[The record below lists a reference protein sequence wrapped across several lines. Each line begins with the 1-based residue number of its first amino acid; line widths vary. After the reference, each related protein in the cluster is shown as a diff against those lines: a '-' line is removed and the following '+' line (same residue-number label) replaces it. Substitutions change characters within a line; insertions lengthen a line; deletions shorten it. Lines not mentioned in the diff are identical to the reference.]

1 MHPMVRSLPAPG
13 ELRVPVAFRPE
24 IQALRAVAVVSVVL
38 YHLWPQWFPG
48 GFIGVDVFF
57 VVSGFL
63 ITGNMVRE
71 AEATGRLSLSNFW
84 ANRVRRILPAGLL
97 AIVVTAVASIWLL
110 PLTRLASVTGHA
122 LASVFYGENW
132 LLANEAVDYLA
143 QTNADTPFQH
153 FWSLG
158 VEEQFYLVW
167 PLVVAITLI
176 AVTRSRFRRTLGAV
190 FVALVVTSFVWSVVL
205 VGRGDPT
212 AYFATQTRLWQLGA
226 GALLALLP
234 TTWRLPYRARLVCAA
249 VSIAVIAF
257 GVWWIQ
263 PSMPFP
269 GALALVPVL
278 GAALLIGTGP
288 IIGRDAGAASTESAG
303 VLAWRPVQW
312 LGDIS
317 YSLYLWHFPPVVIY
331 VALVGA
337 QPDLP
342 SGLGLALI
350 ALVLASLSYYLVEQ
364 PVRQS
369 RWLKRSSRRTLVA
382 GGVAMGLAALLAC
395 TPLIPLAL
403 HRQEVAAASNAPKG
417 AGPRGATA
425 FDLATLPAGADPSFV
440 NAAQAI
446 LPDPIGELA
455 LPTMPGHSY
464 NDCQASGEQ
473 PLRECS
479 YGPVDA
485 AVKVVVVG
493 DSNAAQYLP
502 ALLTLARENNWRLV
516 QYTRSECPFTR
527 DMRPTSATNSGCPAA
542 NAELLRKLV
551 EEVKPDL
558 VFAAA
563 SSSYNFGAG
572 ENGEPPGAAGFA
584 AYWNELLDAGIRVVA
599 VQPIPRPRRD
609 PVECVGANL
618 KAPIAC
624 AEPRGEAVSP
634 KVEALYRR
642 AGELAPG
649 VVALNLTDQVCSPD
663 RCFAV
668 LGNTLVYRD
677 KAHFSVEFVETLT
690 GALRQ
695 VLA

>member
-1 MHPMVRSLPAPG
+1 MHPTVRSLPATG
-13 ELRVPVAFRPE
+13 GLRVSAPFRPE
-24 IQALRAVAVVSVVL
+24 IQALRAVAVLSVVL
-38 YHLWPQWFPG
+38 YHLWPRMFPG

-71 AEATGRLSLSNFW
+71 AEATGRLSLSTFW

-97 AIVVTAVASIWLL
+97 AIVVTAVASVWLL
-110 PLTRLASVTGHA
+110 PLTRLSNVASHA

-132 LLANEAVDYLA
+132 LLASEAVDYLA

-158 VEEQFYLVW
+158 VEEQFYLIW
-167 PLVVAITLI
+167 PLVVTITLLSV
-176 AVTRSRFRRTLGAV
+176 AGSRFRRTLGAV
-190 FVALVVTSFVWSVVL
+190 FAALVVASFVWSVVL

-234 TTWRLPYRARLVCAA
+234 TTWRPPYRIRLACAA
-249 VSIAVIAF
+249 VSVAVIAF
-257 GVWWIQ
+257 GVLWIQ

-278 GAALLIGTGP
+278 SAALLIGAGP
-288 IIGRDAGAASTESAG
+288 IVGGDGSASAESAG

-337 QPDLP
+337 QPGLA

-369 RWLKRSSRRTLVA
+369 RWLKRSSRRTLIA
-382 GGVAMGLAALLAC
+382 GGVAMGLAAILAC

-403 HRQEVAAASNAPKG
+403 HRQEVAAASKVPTG

-425 FDLATLPAGADPSFV
+425 FDLSTLPPGADPSFV

-455 LPTMPGHSY
+455 LPTMPGHTY
-464 NDCQASGEQ
+464 NQCQASGEQ

-479 YGPVDA
+479 FGPVDA
-485 AVKVVVVG
+485 AVKVAVVG

-502 ALLTLARENNWRLV
+502 ALLILARENNWRLV

-563 SSSYNFGAG
+563 SSSYDFGSG

-618 KAPIAC
+618 KAPIVC
-624 AEPRGEAVSP
+624 AEPRVEAVTP

-642 AGELAPG
+642 AGQLAPG

-677 KAHFSVEFVETLT
+677 KAHFSVEFVQSLA
-690 GALRQ
+690 GALRK